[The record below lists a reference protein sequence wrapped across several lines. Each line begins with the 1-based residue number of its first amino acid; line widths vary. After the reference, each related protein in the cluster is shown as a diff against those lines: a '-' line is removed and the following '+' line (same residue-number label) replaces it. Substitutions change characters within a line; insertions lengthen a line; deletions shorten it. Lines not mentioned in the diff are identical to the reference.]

1 MGRGSRGS
9 TKGFAKELWS
19 SGGLNGVMGDGG
31 GEGGGGVPVAV
42 IGRSRG
48 LGGFLEVPGGRGGR
62 LGNLKGSMGPWGSS
76 RGVLKGSEGSSWR
89 SGICERVLHNL
100 QKTLWVLGSLEGV
113 RGVLWGS
120 GGLYENSKGLWRGS

>member
-1 MGRGSRGS
+1 MQRVY
-9 TKGFAKELWS
+9 KGICEGAMEFWGAQWGH
-19 SGGLNGVMGDGG
+19 GGGG

-89 SGICERVLHNL
+89 SGICQRVLHNL